1 MIHPLAL
8 VDRAEEGEGDE
19 VGEVEV
25 VAAVAAAVQAMKE
38 VVGKE
43 GVEEEVE
50 EEGEGEVE
58 IKVLEDIRTPRGQED
73 MIRRCR
79 EWAQSRQGMSG
90 VYTII
95 SAYHYKHAHCPL
107 K

>member
-1 MIHPLAL
+1 MIHLLAL
-8 VDRAEEGEGDE
+8 VDRAEEGEVDE
-19 VGEVEV
+19 VGEVAEV
-25 VAAVAAAVQAMKE
+25 VMVAAVEVMKE
-38 VVGKE
+38 VVAKE
-43 GVEEEVE
+43 EVGEEVE
-50 EEGEGEVE
+50 AEGEGEVE

-79 EWAQSRQGMSG
+79 EWAQSRQGKSG
-90 VYTII
+90 VNTII